1 MSMLK
6 PKKKISKRQM
16 KEDKLVT
23 TYFAAQSWFDTN
35 RKRVS
40 SVFFTVLVAGIAVW
54 FYYNNLSSQNVAATA
69 DLGKIIRY
77 YDAGNFQVAING
89 SPQENMRGLQQIV
102 DEYGGTASGE
112 FATLYLANAY
122 FFLGNYEK
130 ALQYYED
137 ADLDDSGLN
146 AAVKAGIAACYEAK
160 GNYADAAGYF
170 EQAAQ
175 MDSRKLHTAERLF
188 HAGNNYLL
196 AGNQNKA
203 DEVLRKLKANFPTS
217 QYAREAD
224 RLLIRIAS

>member
-1 MSMLK
+1 MLT
-6 PKKKISKRQM
+6 PKKKLSKREM

-23 TYFAAQSWFDTN
+23 TYFEAQSWFEAN

-40 SVFFTVLVAGIAVW
+40 SVFFSVLVAGIAVW
-54 FYYNNLSSQNVAATA
+54 FYLNNLSGQNVAATA

-102 DEYGGTASGE
+102 DEYGGTESGE
-112 FATLYLANAY
+112 YATFYLANAY

-137 ADLDDSGLN
+137 ADLDDSDLN
-146 AAVKAGIAACYEAK
+146 AAVKAGIAACYEVQ
-160 GNYADAAGYF
+160 GNYAQAAAHF

-175 MDSRKLHTAERLF
+175 MEDRKLHSAERLF
-188 HAGNNYLL
+188 QAGNNYLL
-196 AGNQNKA
+196 AGNQAKA
-203 DEVLRKLKANFPTS
+203 DEILKKLKANFPTS

-224 RLLIRIAS
+224 RLLVRIAS

>member
-1 MSMLK
+1 MLK
-6 PKKKISKRQM
+6 PKKKISKREM

-23 TYFAAQSWFDTN
+23 TYFEAQSWFDAN

-54 FYYNNLSSQNVAATA
+54 FYYNNLSTQNIAATA

-102 DEYGGTASGE
+102 DEYGGTESGE
-112 FATLYLANAY
+112 IATFYLANAY
-122 FFLGNYEK
+122 FFTGNVDK
-130 ALQYYED
+130 ALQFYNE
-137 ADLDDSGLN
+137 ADLDDNDLD

-160 GNYADAAGYF
+160 GNYAEAAGYF

-175 MDSRKLHTAERLF
+175 IESRKIHTAERLF

-196 AGNQNKA
+196 AGNQSKA
-203 DEVLRKLKANFPTS
+203 GEILKKLKANFPTS

-224 RLLIRIAS
+224 RLLVRIVS

>member
-1 MSMLK
+1 MLT
-6 PKKKISKRQM
+6 PKKKLSKREI
-16 KEDKLVT
+16 KEDKLIT
-23 TYFAAQSWFDTN
+23 TYFQAQSWFEAN

-54 FYYNNLSSQNVAATA
+54 FYYNNLSSQNVAAAA

-102 DEYGGTASGE
+102 DEYGGTESGE
-112 FATLYLANAY
+112 YATFYLANAY
-122 FFLGNYEK
+122 FSLGNYEK

-146 AAVKAGIAACYEAK
+146 SAVKAGIAACYEAK
-160 GNYADAAGYF
+160 GNYAEAAAYF

-175 MDSRKLHTAERLF
+175 MDGRKLHTAERLF

-196 AGNQNKA
+196 AGNQDKA
-203 DEVLRKLKANFPTS
+203 GEILKKLKANFPTS

-224 RLLIRIAS
+224 RLLVRIVS